1 MSEATDR
8 AGWKKRLDRLGG
20 TTTMWCM
27 DKTHQFSL
35 RISTRERAKIAE
47 CSQIMG
53 VSAGEFT
60 RRCIQIM
67 LMVMGDK
74 ESKSA
79 IHQILDAAIITGG
92 AMKMGAGLAPVP
104 PKPMESPRTPLR
116 RKGRKE
122 KAGR

>member
-1 MSEATDR
+1 MLDATVR
-8 AGWKKRLDRLGG
+8 AGWKKRLDRAGG

-47 CSQIMG
+47 CSKIMG

-67 LMVMGDK
+67 LMVMGDE

-92 AMKMGAGLAPVP
+92 TMKMGAGLAPVP
-104 PKPMESPRTPLR
+104 PKAGVTSTPPVA
-116 RKGRKE
+116 KGRKG

>member
-1 MSEATDR
+1 MEGMEKNEKFT
-8 AGWKKRLDRLGG
+8 
-20 TTTMWCM
+20 
-27 DKTHQFSL
+27 L

-47 CSQIMG
+47 CAEVMG
-53 VSAGEFT
+53 VSDGEFT

-79 IHQILDAAIITGG
+79 INQILDAAISTGS
-92 AMKMGAGLAPVP
+92 AMKMGAGLATRTPQTDGVT
-104 PKPMESPRTPLR
+104 STPLR